1 MHQSDLSMRD
11 VGEWL
16 AGLGLGRYARAFA
29 DNAVDGRLLPTLTA
43 QDLRDLGVTS
53 VGHRRRLLNAIAAL
67 EPVEEARPRTERRQL
82 TVLFVDLVGSTALA
96 RQLDPEDMSAVIR
109 RFQDCVA
116 AEIERLEGYVAKYMG
131 DGVLAYFGW
140 PRAHEDEAERAV
152 RAGLA
157 IVAAVGRLPVLP
169 TATLAVRVGVATGP
183 VVVGEPIG
191 EGAAREE
198 TVVGDAPNLAARL
211 QALAPAGTV
220 LIADSTSRLLGRL
233 FELESA
239 GWLDA
244 KGFDGGVQG
253 WLVRGEARGSDRFD
267 VRYGSESGPLVGRD
281 RELARLLEAWA
292 EAAAGR
298 GRAVLLLGEA
308 GIGKSRLLRA
318 LCDAVAH
325 HAGRPIRWQASP
337 FHGGSPLWPVAR
349 ELAGDPDSLAAFR
362 RIWVAAGLEP
372 AHAMALLGLGSDEP
386 AGAAR
391 PGSDA
396 QRHRLLASLLDRM
409 AGLAA
414 EAPLLVILDDAQWAD
429 PTTLDLVRL
438 LLDAIESRPIML
450 VVSSRPEGRPSLPR
464 RAQLSELALGRLDED
479 EVAALVARLLP
490 GAAPAE
496 IRDAVVRRADGIP
509 LFVEELA
516 KDMAERGDHAGDP
529 TATSDVPASLHDTLM
544 ARLDR
549 LDEAKE
555 VAQVAACIGREA
567 ELPLLAAAIELPETQ
582 LARRLERLCEAGL
595 MDCRGSPPV
604 AYSFRH
610 ALVRDA
616 AYESLLRSR
625 RRGLHERILA
635 ALDAG
640 RAGRIVDPAETARHA
655 AAAELWSRA
664 LHDYGAAG
672 KAAIDRAA
680 HAEAIDL
687 LGRALD
693 AGARQAGDTTAEV
706 EMIDLRRARCWAFL
720 ATGDTV
726 RLLAELRAAESGA
739 GRYGLAR
746 LSCQLRAQRA
756 HVESLFGGHTRRAI
770 GYGREAGRIAGSLGD
785 AELAA
790 AARFVLGQAFWVAG
804 DYRAAAAE
812 LGSDVDAYRTG
823 LRIARMASSGTLA
836 VEGLAVL
843 GGSLGLLGRWEEAL
857 AHGTEAQALA
867 ADTGRP
873 LDRMSADWHLAR
885 TLLARGAVAEAAGL
899 LEEGIGLARHFGMRT
914 MLLVHQALLGHARTA
929 AGRPDEGVELLDAA
943 LAGAAE
949 LRLQYTFAHAVLMKA
964 EACLAMQRID
974 EGRRL
979 AGEGLGLAE
988 AHGYRA
994 LEATA
999 LRLLGRPAEAGQIA
1013 AQLGLAPELA
1023 LLEAVSPGP

>member
-1 MHQSDLSMRD
+1 MRQSDLSMRD

-16 AGLGLGRYARAFA
+16 AGLGLGRYARAFG
-29 DNAVDGRLLPTLTA
+29 DNAVDWRLLPTLTA
-43 QDLRDLGVTS
+43 QDLRDLGVMS
-53 VGHRRRLLNAIAAL
+53 VGHRRKLLNAIAAL
-67 EPVEEARPRTERRQL
+67 DPVEEVRPQTERRQL
-82 TVLFVDLVGSTALA
+82 TVLFVDLVGSTVLA

-116 AEIERLEGYVAKYMG
+116 AEIERLEGYVAKFMG
-131 DGVLAYFGW
+131 DGVLSYFGW
-140 PRAHEDEAERAV
+140 PRTHEDEAERAV

-157 IVAAVGRLPVLP
+157 IVAAVTRLQVRS
-169 TATLAVRVGVATGP
+169 TATLAVRVGIATGP

-211 QALAPAGTV
+211 QGLAPANAV
-220 LIADSTSRLLGRL
+220 LIADSTRRLLGRR

-239 GWLDA
+239 GWLEA

-253 WLVRGEARGSDRFD
+253 WLVHGEAAGSARFEA
-267 VRYGSESGPLVGRD
+267 RHGGEPGPLIGRD
-281 RELARLLEAWA
+281 RELERLLQEWA
-292 EAAAGR
+292 EAASGR
-298 GRAVLLLGEA
+298 GRGVVLLGEA

-318 LCDAVAH
+318 LCDAVIDG
-325 HAGRPIRWQASP
+325 AGRVVRWQASP
-337 FHGGSPLWPVAR
+337 FHGSSPLWPVAQ
-349 ELAGDPDSLAAFR
+349 ELAGDPAGLVAVQRILAAS
-362 RIWVAAGLEP
+362 GLEA

-386 AGAAR
+386 GGMAR
-391 PGSDA
+391 LGSDA
-396 QRHRLLASLLDRM
+396 QRHRLLAGLLDHL
-409 AGLAA
+409 ADLAA
-414 EAPLLVILDDAQWAD
+414 ESPVLAILENAQWAD
-429 PTTLDLVRL
+429 PTTLELARL
-438 LLDAIESRPIML
+438 LLDAINGRSILL
-450 VVSSRPEGRPSLPR
+450 VISSRADGKPSLPS
-464 RAQLSELALGRLDED
+464 LPHSSELALGRLAED
-479 EVAALVARLLP
+479 DVAALVAQLVPDGGRSGML
-490 GAAPAE
+490 E
-496 IRDAVVRRADGIP
+496 AVVRRADGIP
-509 LFVEELA
+509 LFAEELA
-516 KDMAERGDHAGDP
+516 KDLAERGERAG
-529 TATSDVPASLHDTLM
+529 DVPASLHDTLM

-549 LDEAKE
+549 LPEAKE
-555 VAQVAACIGREA
+555 VAQIAACIGREI
-567 ELPLLAAAIELPETQ
+567 ELPLLVAAAELPEAQ
-582 LARRLERLCEAGL
+582 LARRLDRLCEAGL
-595 MDCRGSPPV
+595 LACEGTPPAV
-604 AYSFRH
+604 TYSFRH

-625 RRGLHERILA
+625 RRAIHERVLA

-640 RAGRIVDPAETARHA
+640 LASRPVDPAETARHA
-655 AAAELWSRA
+655 ASAESWSRA
-664 LHDYGAAG
+664 LHDYGTAG

-680 HAEAIDL
+680 YAEAIDL

-693 AGARQAGDTTAEV
+693 AGTRQAGATTAEV

-720 ATGDTV
+720 AIGDTA
-726 RLLAELRAAESGA
+726 RLLAELRTAESGA

-812 LGSDVDAYRTG
+812 LATDLDAYRSG
-823 LRIARMASSGTLA
+823 LRVARMASSGTLA

-843 GGSLGLLGRWEEAL
+843 GGCLGLLGRWQEAL
-857 AHGTEAQALA
+857 AHGAEAQALA

-885 TLLARGAVAEAAGL
+885 TLLAKGAVAEAAAL
-899 LEEGIGLARHFGMRT
+899 LEEGVELARHFGMRT
-914 MLLVHQALLGHARTA
+914 MLVAHQALLGHARTA
-929 AGRPDEGVELLDAA
+929 AGQPDGGVKLLDMA
-943 LAGAAE
+943 LAGAGD

-964 EACLAMQRID
+964 EACFAMGRID

-979 AGEGLGLAE
+979 AEEGLDLAQ

-994 LEATA
+994 LEATV
-999 LRLLGRPAEAGQIA
+999 LRLLGRLAEAREIA
-1013 AQLGLAPELA
+1013 ERLGLAPELA
-1023 LLEAVSPGP
+1023 RIEAVSPGR